1 GRMFCCQGQQFLVP
15 GLADRFMCLPFRLYR
30 FAFSL
35 SDVPMAAGTF
45 WLLLVERPFTTQSTK
60 SGDT

>member
-1 GRMFCCQGQQFLVP
+1 M
-15 GLADRFMCLPFRLYR
+15 LYR

-35 SDVPMAAGTF
+35 SDVSMAAGTI